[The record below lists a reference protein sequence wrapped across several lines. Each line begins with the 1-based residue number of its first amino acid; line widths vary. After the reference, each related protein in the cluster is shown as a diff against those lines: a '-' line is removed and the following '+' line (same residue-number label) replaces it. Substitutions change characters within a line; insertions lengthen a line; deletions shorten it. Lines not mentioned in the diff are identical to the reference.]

1 MKGQFIILHCKV
13 DGMDSP
19 QNIQIYKVSQ
29 HSRKRSLTFIINLLT
44 ILHIDHLGQGVKLPM
59 IAITYKGSVN
69 HVSLY
74 GAWDGLTSK
83 IKYQYD
89 LGEKCMDGC
98 EIL

>member
-29 HSRKRSLTFIINLLT
+29 HSSKWSLTFIINLLT
-44 ILHIDHLGQGVKLPM
+44 ILPIDHLGQAVILPM
-59 IAITYKGSVN
+59 IAIAYKGSVN

-74 GAWDGLTSK
+74 CAWDGLTSK
-83 IKYQYD
+83 IKYP
-89 LGEKCMDGC
+89 LGKSTFY
-98 EIL
+98 